1 MKKAIILL
9 AALTAALTF
18 ASCDKNNGNGGNTGS
33 GTGTEVSIE
42 ATKTGQWHYFSF
54 AQNKELGVADDTDTS
69 WKERTD
75 WDIAINKYHVRTNSG
90 DSTTAG
96 TGGVYTCE
104 AGVTFA
110 SLTAVPAGATFATDE
125 TVTES
130 GMGGETTTTKSTA
143 TVIQFQL
150 DANGDKVMPPV
161 YLPSPIYI
169 FRSADGTKHYKVNF
183 TQYQGIGTDGET
195 VSGMVKFTYAE
206 L

>member
-9 AALTAALTF
+9 AALTAAFTL
-18 ASCDKNNGNGGNTGS
+18 ASCTKKTGTGTGGA
-33 GTGTEVSIE
+33 TGTEVSIE

-54 AQNKELGVADDTDTS
+54 ARNEELGVADDTDTS

-96 TGGVYTCE
+96 AGGVYTCE

-110 SLTAVPAGATFATDE
+110 SLTAVPAGATFEADK
-125 TVTES
+125 TVTET
-130 GMGGETTTTKSTA
+130 GMGGETTTSKSTA

-161 YLPSPIYI
+161 YLPSPVYI
-169 FRSADGTKHYKVNF
+169 FRSADGSKHYKVSF
-183 TQYQGIGTDGET
+183 TQYQGIGADGTT
-195 VSGMVKFTYAE
+195 VSGRVKFTYAE

>member
-1 MKKAIILL
+1 MKKTIFFL

-18 ASCDKNNGNGGNTGS
+18 ASCDKNNGNNGGD
-33 GTGTEVSIE
+33 TGTEVSIE

-54 AQNKELGVADDTDTS
+54 AQNQELGVADDSDTS

-75 WDIAINKYHVRTNSG
+75 WDIAINKYSIRTNSG
-90 DSTTAG
+90 DSTTSGA
-96 TGGVYTCE
+96 GGVYTCE

-110 SLTAVPAGATFATDE
+110 SLTAVPAGATFEADK
-125 TVTES
+125 TVTET

-161 YLPSPIYI
+161 YLPSPVYI
-169 FRSADGTKHYKVNF
+169 FRSADGSKHYKVSF
-183 TQYQGIGTDGET
+183 TQYQGIGADGAT
-195 VSGMVKFTYAE
+195 VSGRVKFTYAE

>member
-1 MKKAIILL
+1 MKKTIFFL

-18 ASCDKNNGNGGNTGS
+18 ASCDKNNGNNGGD
-33 GTGTEVSIE
+33 TGTEVSIE

-54 AQNKELGVADDTDTS
+54 AQNQELGVADDSDTS

-75 WDIAINKYHVRTNSG
+75 WDIAINKYSIRTNSG
-90 DSTTAG
+90 DSTTSGA
-96 TGGVYTCE
+96 GGVYTCE

-110 SLTAVPAGATFATDE
+110 SLTAVPAGATFEADK
-125 TVTES
+125 TVTET

-161 YLPSPIYI
+161 YLPSPVSI
-169 FRSADGTKHYKVNF
+169 FRIAAGSKHYTVSF
-183 TQYQGIGTDGET
+183 TQYQGIGADGAT
-195 VSGMVKFTYAE
+195 VSGRVKFTYAE

>member
-1 MKKAIILL
+1 MKKTIFFL

-18 ASCDKNNGNGGNTGS
+18 ASCDKNNGNNGGD
-33 GTGTEVSIE
+33 TGTEVSIE
-42 ATKTGQWHYFSF
+42 ATKTGQCHYFSF
-54 AQNKELGVADDTDTS
+54 AQNQELGVADDSDTS

-75 WDIAINKYHVRTNSG
+75 WDIAINKYNVRTNSG
-90 DSTTAG
+90 DSTTSG
-96 TGGVYTCE
+96 QGGVYTCE

-110 SLTAVPAGATFATDE
+110 SLTAVPAGATFEADK
-125 TVTES
+125 TVTET

-161 YLPSPIYI
+161 YLPSPVYI
-169 FRSADGTKHYKVNF
+169 FRSADGSKHYKVSF
-183 TQYQGIGTDGET
+183 TQYQGIGADGAT
-195 VSGMVKFTYAE
+195 VSGRVKFTYAE

>member
-1 MKKAIILL
+1 MKKTIFFL

-18 ASCDKNNGNGGNTGS
+18 ASCDKNNGNNGGD
-33 GTGTEVSIE
+33 TGTEVSIE

-54 AQNKELGVADDTDTS
+54 AQNQELGVADDSDTS

-75 WDIAINKYHVRTNSG
+75 WDIAINKYSIRTNSG
-90 DSTTAG
+90 DSTTSG
-96 TGGVYTCE
+96 QGGVYTCAE
-104 AGVTFA
+104 NFSFA
-110 SLTAVPAGATFATDE
+110 SLTSVPAGATFAADQ
-125 TVTES
+125 TVTETGMS
-130 GMGGETTTTKSTA
+130 GTTTTTKSTA

-161 YLPSPIYI
+161 YLPSPVYI
-169 FRSADGTKHYKVNF
+169 FRSADGTKTYKVAF
-183 TQYQGIGTDGET
+183 TQYQGIGTDGST

>member
-9 AALTAALTF
+9 AALTAAFTL
-18 ASCDKNNGNGGNTGS
+18 ASCTKKTGTGTGGA
-33 GTGTEVSIE
+33 TGTEVSIE

-54 AQNKELGVADDTDTS
+54 ARNAELGVADDTDTS

-96 TGGVYTCE
+96 AGGVYTCE

-110 SLTAVPAGATFATDE
+110 SLTAVPAGATFEADK
-125 TVTES
+125 TVTET
-130 GMGGETTTTKSTA
+130 GMGGETTTSKSTA

-161 YLPSPIYI
+161 YLPSPVYI
-169 FRSADGTKHYKVNF
+169 FRSADGSKHYKVSF
-183 TQYQGIGTDGET
+183 TQYQGIGADGAT
-195 VSGMVKFTYAE
+195 VSGRVKFTYAE

>member
-9 AALTAALTF
+9 AALTAAFTL
-18 ASCDKNNGNGGNTGS
+18 ASCTKKTGTGTGGA
-33 GTGTEVSIE
+33 TGTEVSIE

-54 AQNKELGVADDTDTS
+54 ARNEELGVADDTDTS

-96 TGGVYTCE
+96 AGGVYTCE

-110 SLTAVPAGATFATDE
+110 SLTAVPAGATFEADK
-125 TVTES
+125 TVTET
-130 GMGGETTTTKSTA
+130 GMGGETTTSKSTA

-161 YLPSPIYI
+161 YLPSPVYI
-169 FRSADGTKHYKVNF
+169 FRSADGSKHYKVSF
-183 TQYQGIGTDGET
+183 TQYQGIGADGAT
-195 VSGMVKFTYAE
+195 VSGRVKFTYAE